1 MLNVI
6 TMCTPLIHGGKIM
19 RAHIVKIGNSQGIR
33 IPKPLLDQT
42 GIVDDV
48 ELEVETNQIII
59 RPISNPRAGWDNA
72 FKTMAKNGH
81 DKLIDGDEIISNY
94 WDEEEWQW

>member
-1 MLNVI
+1 
-6 TMCTPLIHGGKIM
+6 M
-19 RAHIVKIGNSQGIR
+19 RARIVKIGNSQGVR

-48 ELEVETNQIII
+48 ELEVRENQIII
-59 RPISNPRAGWDNA
+59 RPVSNPRSGWEVAFSKMSELGDDVLVDSMDN
-72 FKTMAKNGH
+72 
-81 DKLIDGDEIISNY
+81 ISHS

>member
-1 MLNVI
+1 
-6 TMCTPLIHGGKIM
+6 M

-42 GIVDDV
+42 GIKDDV
-48 ELEVETNQIII
+48 ELEVDKTQIII
-59 RPISNPRAGWDNA
+59 RPISNPRSGWDNA
-72 FKTMAKNGH
+72 FRTMAQKR
-81 DKLIDGDEIISNY
+81 DDTLIDGNELIDHS

>member
-1 MLNVI
+1 
-6 TMCTPLIHGGKIM
+6 M
-19 RAHIVKIGNSQGIR
+19 RARVVKIGNSQGIR

-48 ELEVETNQIII
+48 ELEVEKTKIII
-59 RPISNPRAGWDNA
+59 RPISNPRSGWDNA
-72 FKTMAKNGH
+72 FRIMAKNN
-81 DKLIDGDEIISNY
+81 DDTLINGNENISNS

>member
-1 MLNVI
+1 
-6 TMCTPLIHGGKIM
+6 M
-19 RAHIVKIGNSQGIR
+19 RSRIVKIGNSQGVR

-48 ELEVETNQIII
+48 ELEVRENQIII
-59 RPISNPRAGWDNA
+59 RPVSNPRSGWEEA
-72 FKTMAKNGH
+72 FSKMSELG
-81 DKLIDGDEIISNY
+81 DDVLIDSVDNISHS